1 MSTFQAQKTRRPKI
15 GASSNGMLMTPEEY
29 DAITDYDDRFHYELI
44 HGVLIV
50 SPFASPS
57 ECDPNEELGYL
68 LRLYRDTH
76 ADGSALDQTLFD
88 YYINLKDSRRR
99 ADRAIWAG
107 LGRVPDLEKD
117 VPTIVIEFVA
127 KSTRD
132 RIRDYEEKRREYL
145 DLGIKESWV
154 IDRYARTMTVFRRPD
169 SGAEEAVVKVEA
181 TYRTPLLPG
190 FELPLARLLTLADK
204 WAKRQKK
211 SLTTWFVNRARLIRV
226 FVRSSPSKSFRS
238 RA

>member
-1 MSTFQAQKTRRPKI
+1 MSTFQARKTRRPKI

-29 DAITDYDDRFHYELI
+29 DAVTDYDDRFHYELV

-76 ADGSALDQTLFD
+76 SSGAALDQTLFE

-117 VPTIVIEFVA
+117 VPTIAIEFVA

-132 RIRDYEEKRREYL
+132 RIRDYEEKRCEYL
-145 DLGIKESWV
+145 ELGVKEYWV
-154 IDRYARTMTVFRRPD
+154 IDRFRRIMTVYRPGLD
-169 SGAEEAVVKVEA
+169 PLVVPETLVY
-181 TYRTPLLPG
+181 TTGMLPG
-190 FELPLARLLTLADK
+190 FELPLARLL
-204 WAKRQKK
+204 
-211 SLTTWFVNRARLIRV
+211 
-226 FVRSSPSKSFRS
+226 S
-238 RA
+238 RADRWKKTRTPKSKPPTDPQAKS

>member
-1 MSTFQAQKTRRPKI
+1 MSTFQARKTRRPKI

-29 DAITDYDDRFHYELI
+29 DAVTDYDDRFHYELV

-76 ADGSALDQTLFD
+76 SSGAALDQTLFE

-117 VPTIVIEFVA
+117 VPTIAIEFVA

-132 RIRDYEEKRREYL
+132 RIRDYEEKRCEYL
-145 DLGIKESWV
+145 ELGVKEYWV
-154 IDRYARTMTVFRRPD
+154 IDRFKLTMTVFRRPEV
-169 SGAEEAVVKVEA
+169 GTEEELVKA
-181 TYRTPLLPG
+181 DAIYRTQLLPG

-204 WAKRQKK
+204 WAKPRK
-211 SLTTWFVNRARLIRV
+211 TNDPDYTH
-226 FVRSSPSKSFRS
+226 PTD
-238 RA
+238 